1 MAQFIF
7 DVSEEY
13 DYWVDHLPDKV
24 AAMRVRRGIDRARD
38 GNFGNVEP
46 VGGGVSEFKFDFG
59 PGYRVYFFQ
68 LDKALFYVLCG
79 GAKDTQGRDVEWAKA
94 MKAAK
99 EQDHEREK
107 ARARGDIS
115 KALPR

>member
-13 DYWVDHLPDKV
+13 DYWVDYLSDKV
-24 AAMRVRRGIDRARD
+24 AAMRIRRGIDRARD
-38 GNFGNVEP
+38 GNFGNVGS
-46 VGGGVSEFKFDFG
+46 VGGGVSELRFDFG

-68 LDKALFYVLCG
+68 LEQGLFYVLCG
-79 GAKDTQGRDVEWAKA
+79 GTKDTQERDVRWAKT
-94 MKAAK
+94 MKAVK

-107 ARARGDIS
+107 ARARGDIP
-115 KALPR
+115 KTLPR